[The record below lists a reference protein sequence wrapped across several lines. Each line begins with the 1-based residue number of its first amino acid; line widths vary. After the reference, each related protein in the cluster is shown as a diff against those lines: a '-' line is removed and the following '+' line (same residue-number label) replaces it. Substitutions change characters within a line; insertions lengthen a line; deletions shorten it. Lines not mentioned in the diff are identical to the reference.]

1 MIYYMLVY
9 FHLNSKCF
17 INFSLDFQYKMYSC
31 INTAILKGIT
41 STLVTVEAD
50 VSSGMPY
57 FEMVGFLSA
66 EVKEA
71 KERVRTALKNCGY
84 ELPPKRI
91 TINIYPASIKKQGC
105 GFDLPLAIAILKAMS
120 VIDYEDD
127 RKIMMIGELG
137 LSGQINPVN
146 GVLPILLDAVNNNIS
161 ECIVP
166 YDNRNEAFLASGIK
180 IVPVKHLLDVINYLN
195 IGDEPIYDVD
205 LPKEEPEELSYD
217 FSYINGQKVLRRA
230 CEIAVSGM
238 HNFLMI
244 GPPGAGKTL
253 IAKTIPTI
261 LPEMTKKEC
270 IVSSKIASVS
280 GSFKDNPKLINERP
294 FRSPHHTI
302 SPQGL
307 VGGGNIVMPGEI
319 SLAHNGVLFL
329 DELTEFKKSTLELLR
344 QPMEDKEISISRASG
359 KYTYPAN
366 FMLVAAMNPCSCGY
380 YPDLN
385 KCRCDRNSIKR
396 YYNKLSQPLLDR
408 IDMCAE
414 ASTVKYKDIVTKGE
428 NESSK
433 VIRDRVVNTHNI
445 QKKRFVN
452 ESYNYNSDI
461 PSSDIEK
468 YCALGNC
475 EKRFMES
482 IYDKYSLTGRTYYK
496 LLRVARTIADMSN
509 EDKISMIHLK
519 ESLMYRGLD
528 KKYFENCL

>member
-1 MIYYMLVY
+1 
-9 FHLNSKCF
+9 
-17 INFSLDFQYKMYSC
+17 MYSC
-31 INTAILKGIT
+31 INTAILQGIT

-120 VIDYEDD
+120 VIDYNEED
-127 RKIMMIGELG
+127 RNIMMIGELG
-137 LSGQINPVN
+137 LSGQINSVN
-146 GVLPILLDAVNNNIS
+146 GVLPILLDAINNNIT

-166 YDNRNEAFLASGIK
+166 YDNRNEALLASKIK
-180 IVPVKHLLDVINYLN
+180 IVPVRHLLDVINYLN
-195 IGDEPIYDVD
+195 SKDIPCYDEVTNQNV
-205 LPKEEPEELSYD
+205 ELEDSSYD
-217 FSYINGQKVLRRA
+217 FSNINGQKLLKRA

-238 HNFLMI
+238 HNFLMV

-253 IAKTIPTI
+253 IAKSLPSI
-261 LPEMTKKEC
+261 LPKMTEKEC
-270 IVSSKIASVS
+270 LVSSKIASVS
-280 GSFKDNPKLINERP
+280 GSFKDNPKLINVRP

-307 VGGGNIVMPGEI
+307 VGGGNIVKPGEI

-344 QPMEDKEISISRASG
+344 QPMEDKEISISRTSG
-359 KYTYPAN
+359 KYTYPSN

-414 ASTVKYKDIVTKGE
+414 ASTVKYKDIVAKSV
-428 NESSK
+428 NESSEE
-433 VIRDRVVNTHNI
+433 IRDRVIRVHAI
-445 QKKRFVN
+445 QKDRFIN

-461 PSSDIEK
+461 PSRDIEK
-468 YCALGNC
+468 YCALGS
-475 EKRFMES
+475 EEAHFMED
-482 IYDKYSLTGRTYYK
+482 IYDKYALTGRTYYK
-496 LLRVARTIADMSN
+496 ILRVARTIADMAN
-509 EDKISMIHLK
+509 KERISIMHLR

>member
-1 MIYYMLVY
+1 M
-9 FHLNSKCF
+9 
-17 INFSLDFQYKMYSC
+17 DFQYEMYSC
-31 INTAILKGIT
+31 ISTAILQGIT

-71 KERVRTALKNCGY
+71 KERVRTALKNSGY

-120 VIDYEDD
+120 VINYDDD

-137 LSGQINPVN
+137 LSGQINSVN
-146 GVLPILLDAVNNNIS
+146 GVLPILLDAIDNNIT

-166 YDNRNEAFLASGIK
+166 YDNRNEAYLATGIK
-180 IVPVKHLLDVINYLN
+180 IIPVKHLLDVINYLN
-195 IGDEPIYDVD
+195 IGDVPAVEDVHRDKYEKDD
-205 LPKEEPEELSYD
+205 LSHD
-217 FSYINGQKVLRRA
+217 FANINGQKILKRA

-253 IAKTIPTI
+253 IAKSLPSI
-261 LPEMTKKEC
+261 LPKMSRKEC

-280 GSFKDNPKLINERP
+280 NTFKDNPRLINERP

-307 VGGGNIVMPGEI
+307 VGGGSIVKPGEI

-344 QPMEDKEISISRASG
+344 QPMEDKEISISRTSG
-359 KYTYPAN
+359 KFTYPSN
-366 FMLVAAMNPCSCGY
+366 FMLVAAMNPCSCGF

-414 ASTVKYKDIVTKGE
+414 ASTVSYSDIVKKCD

-433 VIRDRVVNTHNI
+433 TIRDRVIEVHNI
-445 QKKRFVN
+445 QKKRFAN
-452 ESYNYNSDI
+452 ESYNFNSDI
-461 PSSDIEK
+461 TSSDIEK
-468 YCALGNC
+468 YCGLGK
-475 EKRFMES
+475 EEADFMEE

-496 LLRVARTIADMSN
+496 ILRVARTIADMAR
-509 EDKISMIHLK
+509 EDNISIMHLR

-528 KKYFENCL
+528 KKYFENFL

>member
-1 MIYYMLVY
+1 
-9 FHLNSKCF
+9 
-17 INFSLDFQYKMYSC
+17 MYSC
-31 INTAILKGIT
+31 ITTAILKGIT
-41 STLVTVEAD
+41 SQIVTVEAD

-71 KERVRTALKNCGY
+71 KERVRTALKNCGF

-91 TINIYPASIKKQGC
+91 TVNIYPASIKKQGC

-120 VIDYEDD
+120 VIDYDED

-137 LSGQINPVN
+137 LSGHINAVN
-146 GVLPILLDAVNNNIS
+146 GVLPILLDAVSNDIT

-166 YDNRNEAFLASGIK
+166 YDNRNEARLATGIK
-180 IVPVKHLLDVINYLN
+180 TIPVKHLLDVINYLN
-195 IGDEPIYDVD
+195 LEEVPSYDDEDV
-205 LPKEEPEELSYD
+205 LPKEYLSEASYD
-217 FSYINGQKVLRRA
+217 FSNINGQKVLRRA

-253 IAKTIPTI
+253 IAKSLPSI
-261 LPEMTKKEC
+261 LPPMTKEEC

-280 GSFKDNPKLINERP
+280 GKIKDNPRLINVRP
-294 FRSPHHTI
+294 FRNPHHTI

-307 VGGGNIVMPGEI
+307 IGGGNMPSPGEI

-329 DELTEFKKSTLELLR
+329 DELTEFHKSTLEMLR
-344 QPMEDKEISISRASG
+344 QPMEDKEISISRVSG
-359 KYTYPAN
+359 KTTYPSN

-414 ASTVKYKDIVTKGE
+414 ASTVTYKDIVTLGD
-428 NESSK
+428 NESSNDIRER
-433 VIRDRVVNTHNI
+433 VIGVHNI
-445 QKKRFVN
+445 QKERFKN
-452 ESYNYNSDI
+452 EPYNYNSDM

-468 YCALGNC
+468 YCKLGDKEN
-475 EKRFMES
+475 KFMEE
-482 IYDKYSLTGRTYYK
+482 IYDKYALTGRTYYK
-496 LLRVARTIADMSN
+496 LLRVARTIADMAK
-509 EDKISMIHLK
+509 EDEISVIHLK

-528 KKYFENCL
+528 KKYFEKCI